1 MKLEIRRMMAED
13 AETYGAITA
22 RSWQVAY
29 RGIVPADYLG
39 TITPELRT
47 RRFRQFYG
55 PGSGVDYYLAQV
67 DGEDAGVFC
76 LQADRDAPSGRI
88 GEIGVFYFLPA
99 FWGTGAAPS
108 AMAFALERLRQRGYE
123 EAILWVLAG
132 NARARR
138 FYEKCGFV
146 SDGAAKAIHLG
157 ADLAEVRYR
166 RNLTEG
172 R

>member
-1 MKLEIRRMMAED
+1 MTEED

-22 RSWQVAY
+22 RSWKAAY
-29 RGIVPADYLG
+29 RGIVPADYLK

-47 RRFRQFYG
+47 YHFRQFYC
-55 PGSGVDYYLAQV
+55 PGSGVEYYLVQAV
-67 DGEDAGVFC
+67 GDDAGVFC
-76 LQADRDAPSGRI
+76 LQAGRDDPTGRM

-99 FWGTGAAPS
+99 FWGSGAAAP
-108 AMAFALERLRQRGYE
+108 AMAFALDHLRQRGFDT
-123 EAILWVLAG
+123 AILWVLAG

-157 ADLAEVRYR
+157 VDLAEVRYR